1 MTENGRQVD
10 KAQARAKVLDL
21 LDMPPR
27 AVEEDA
33 KGRSIAHNNQ
43 ITDPNIALEKQY
55 ENWKEFK
62 PGKKYITVIPYLEME
77 SQIILLLIIIASLG
91 KSQKCCVS
99 YLGNKK
105 LILMFFMGSSQISL
119 LHKNI
124 QGSSW
129 KENRGP
135 PRETHKVNQIQH
147 CPGKRIN

>member
-62 PGKKYITVIPYLEME
+62 PGKKYHY
-77 SQIILLLIIIASLG
+77 SNSLFRNG
-91 KSQKCCVS
+91 EPNYTPSDHNS
-99 YLGNKK
+99 
-105 LILMFFMGSSQISL
+105 
-119 LHKNI
+119 
-124 QGSSW
+124 
-129 KENRGP
+129 
-135 PRETHKVNQIQH
+135 
-147 CPGKRIN
+147 